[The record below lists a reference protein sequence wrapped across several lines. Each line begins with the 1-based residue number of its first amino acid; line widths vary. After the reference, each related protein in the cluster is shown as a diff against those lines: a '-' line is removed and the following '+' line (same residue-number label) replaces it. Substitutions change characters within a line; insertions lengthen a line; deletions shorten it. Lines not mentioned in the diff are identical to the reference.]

1 MSPAEKH
8 QAHEMIEQL
17 TSGQLAAIVQLLRV
31 MTDPVTRAITSAPTD
46 DEPLSIEG
54 RQALDDARECSNE
67 HQDIP
72 HEQVLSELGITQEDI
87 DRFNGSQ

>member
-31 MTDPVTRAITSAPTD
+31 MTDPVTRAIANAPTD
-46 DEPLSIEG
+46 DEPLSTEG
-54 RQALDDARECSNE
+54 IRALDDAGEWSNE

-72 HEQVLSELGITQEDI
+72 HEQVLSELGISQEEI
-87 DRFNGSQ
+87 DRFNGSR